1 MDERGRYELV
11 GGAMRY
17 IVKDETGA
25 MLCLFNTRQEAMAF
39 CQQGWSVVIKPRQ
52 PKPDLHKLLGEAPF

>member
-1 MDERGRYELV
+1 MDEGQP
-11 GGAMRY
+11 MRY

-25 MLCLFNTRQEAMAF
+25 MLRLFNTRQEALAF

-52 PKPDLHKLLGEAPF
+52 PKPDLHKLLGASPF